1 MKLGFIGVSF
11 TTHTGVFNGSF
22 KTTNQRRCIMKK
34 KLLIL
39 DEEVLKDVKKRFGG
53 GRFALASDSAFLR
66 MLLEKTQEKI
76 NRR

>member
-1 MKLGFIGVSF
+1 
-11 TTHTGVFNGSF
+11 
-22 KTTNQRRCIMKK
+22 MKK

-39 DEEVLKDVKKRFGG
+39 DENILKDVKKRFGG
-53 GRFALASDSAFLR
+53 GRFALVSDSAFLR